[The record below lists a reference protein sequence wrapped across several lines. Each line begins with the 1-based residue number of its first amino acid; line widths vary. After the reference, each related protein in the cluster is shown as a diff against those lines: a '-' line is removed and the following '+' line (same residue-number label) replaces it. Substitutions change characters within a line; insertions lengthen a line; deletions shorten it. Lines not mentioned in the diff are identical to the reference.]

1 MKLIESVISLVFI
14 ISFSVI
20 LMTFIIF
27 MDKTDHMTMERNL
40 AVTEYHNL
48 IFCFYYYPDTFKDV
62 LSDRYENNDIQG
74 DEIIIIVDYKKTK
87 LKFDLCYMKEE
98 GNDYD
103 TYTLNIKIY
112 DSEGYEV
119 FLPFKN
125 GEKVVRK
132 FK

>member
-1 MKLIESVISLVFI
+1 MS
-14 ISFSVI
+14 
-20 LMTFIIF
+20 
-27 MDKTDHMTMERNL
+27 N
-40 AVTEYHNL
+40 
-48 IFCFYYYPDTFKDV
+48 
-62 LSDRYENNDIQG
+62 RYENNDIEG

-87 LKFDLCYMKEE
+87 LKFGLCYMKEE